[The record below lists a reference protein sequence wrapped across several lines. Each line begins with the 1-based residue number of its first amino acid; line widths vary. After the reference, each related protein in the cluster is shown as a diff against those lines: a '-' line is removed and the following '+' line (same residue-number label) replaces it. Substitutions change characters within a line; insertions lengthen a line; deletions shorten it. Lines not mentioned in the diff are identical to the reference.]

1 MRNKGAVLLLA
12 ILLTI
17 ACIYQLSFTGVT
29 KYYEAHAK
37 TISGGDKAKEK
48 KYLDS
53 INGEIAYNLLLVKY
67 TYAQCKEHEINLGLD
82 LKGGMNV
89 ILEISV
95 VDMVKALSNYSKDST
110 FLRSIDLAL
119 EKEKA
124 SKKDFVTLFG
134 ESFQQVDPN
143 GKLSA
148 IFSTLELKDRISFNS
163 TNDEVLKVLKTET
176 QAAIDNS
183 FNIITNRID
192 QFGVVQPKIQK
203 LETAGRILVEL
214 PGVDDPER
222 VRHLLQST
230 ANLEFW
236 ETFEN
241 KEIYPILIQAN
252 LVVKNIQAAEK
263 GKLGASSAGDTT
275 KLLAASKSKQ
285 AKDTSNGALSLLLK
299 MENDTTK
306 GDTTKLGKTMLK
318 DYPLFVLLSPN
329 VNQRD
334 QTIGEG
340 SIIGYAHYKDTSKVN
355 FYMAHKQVR
364 SLFPRNMRLYWSAK
378 PYKQNTSKSIYE
390 LHAIRITTRDER
402 APLGGNVVTNAR
414 AEFGQNRAVAEVSMN
429 MNGEGSKTWARL
441 TRDNIGKPIAIVLDN
456 KVMSAPRVI
465 TEIKGGQSQI
475 TGDFTIKEAQDL
487 ANILKSG
494 KMPASAHIISENVVG
509 PTLGREAIKSGLN
522 SFIIA
527 FVVIMCYMVFYY
539 SRSAGFVA
547 DQALF
552 VNVFFVFG
560 VLASLGAVLTL
571 PGIAGIV
578 LTIGMSVDANV
589 LIYERI
595 REELRAGKGLKM
607 AISDGFRMA
616 LSSIIDSHVTTLLT
630 GIVLYIFGTGPIKGF
645 ATTLIIGIITSLFT
659 AILISRLIF
668 EWKLSRN
675 RDILFSTRVT
685 EGAFKNVHIKWMEI
699 RKYFYIVSLVVI
711 GIGFVSL
718 SIRGLDAGTDFTGG
732 RTFIIRFDRTVVTSE
747 VQQSVKAVV
756 GETPEVIMFG
766 VGNNQVRIG
775 TKYLIEDKS
784 SSADSL
790 VDAKM
795 FEGVKK
801 FLPDTTTF
809 AQFKSQHLMN
819 SQKVG
824 PTIAYDMKVQ
834 AIWAILFSL
843 VIIALYIFIRFR
855 DWPFGLGALVSLAHD
870 VLIVIGCY
878 SILWGRL
885 PFSLEIDQ
893 AFIAAILTVV
903 GYSITDTVVVYDR
916 IREYRK
922 LYPKRDQ
929 MIVIDDAINSTIS
942 RTINTS
948 MTVLLVLI
956 VIFVWG
962 GDVIRGFVFAIM
974 IGILVGTYSSVLV
987 ASPIVYD
994 TLQWIQRRKD
1004 KKAVKG
1010 IAK

>member
-12 ILLTI
+12 ILLGV

-29 KYYEAHAK
+29 KYYENHAK
-37 TISGGDKAKEK
+37 VISGGDKAKEK
-48 KYLDS
+48 KYIDS
-53 INGEIAYNLLLVKY
+53 ISGEIAYNLGVVKY
-67 TYAQCKEHEINLGLD
+67 TFAQCKDHEINLGLD

-95 VDMVKALSNYSKDST
+95 VDMVKALSNNSKDST
-110 FLRSIDLAL
+110 FLRSLDLAQ
-119 EKEKA
+119 EKEKS

-134 ESFQQVDPN
+134 ESFQQIDPN
-143 GKLSA
+143 GKLAA
-148 IFSTLELKDRISFNS
+148 IFSTLELKDRVNFNS

-183 FNIITNRID
+183 FNIISTRID

-222 VRHLLQST
+222 VRRLLQST

-241 KEIYPILIQAN
+241 KELYQFMLEAN
-252 LVVKNIQAAEK
+252 KVVKNIQDAEK
-263 GKLGASSAGDTT
+263 SKLAGSSSTDT
-275 KLLAASKSKQ
+275 SKSLAGKGKAE
-285 AKDTSNGALSLLLK
+285 AKDTSGGALSLLQK
-299 MENDTTK
+299 IESDTTK
-306 GDTTKLGKTMLK
+306 GDTSKVAKSMLK
-318 DYPLFVLLSPN
+318 DYPLFALLKPN
-329 VNQRD
+329 INRD

-340 SIIGYAHYKDTSKVN
+340 SIIGYAHYKDTSKIN
-355 FYMAHKQVR
+355 YYMAHKQVR

-378 PYKQNTSKSIYE
+378 PYKPDASKSIYE

-414 AEFGQNRAVAEVSMN
+414 ADFGQNKAAAEVSMN
-429 MNGEGSKTWARL
+429 MNGEGAKIWARL
-441 TRDNIGKPIAIVLDN
+441 TRDNVGKPIAIVLDN

-509 PTLGREAIKSGLN
+509 PTLGREAINNGLK

-589 LIYERI
+589 LIYERV

-607 AISDGFRMA
+607 AIADGFRMA
-616 LSSIIDSHVTTLLT
+616 LSSIIDSHVTTFLT
-630 GIVLYIFGTGPIKGF
+630 GVVLYIFGTGPIKGF
-645 ATTLIIGIITSLFT
+645 ATTLIIGIVTSLFT

-668 EWKLSRN
+668 EWRLGRN
-675 RDILFSTRVT
+675 RDILFSTRIT
-685 EGAFKNVHIKWMEI
+685 EGAFKNVHIRWMEI
-699 RKYFYIVSLVVI
+699 RKYFYIISLSVI

-718 SIRGLDAGTDFTGG
+718 FIRGLDAGTDFTGG
-732 RTFIIRFDRTVVTSE
+732 RTFIVRFDRTVITSE
-747 VQQSVKAVV
+747 VQSAVKAVV

-766 VGNNQVRIG
+766 VGNNQVRIA
-775 TKYLIEDKS
+775 TKYLIEDKTS
-784 SSADSL
+784 MADSI
-790 VDAKM
+790 VGAKM
-795 FEGVKK
+795 FQGLKK
-801 FLPDTTTF
+801 FLPDTTTL
-809 AQFKSQHLMN
+809 AQFNSRNLMN

-843 VIIALYIFIRFR
+843 VIIALYILIRFR

-878 SILWGRL
+878 SILYGRL

-893 AFIAAILTVV
+893 AFVAAILTVV

-929 MIVIDDAINSTIS
+929 MVVIDDAINATIS

-974 IGILVGTYSSVLV
+974 IGIFVGTYSSVLV

-994 TLQWIQRRKD
+994 TLQWIQKRKD
-1004 KKAVKG
+1004 KKALRK
-1010 IAK
+1010 

>member
-12 ILLTI
+12 ILLGV
-17 ACIYQLSFTGVT
+17 ACIYQLSFTGIT
-29 KYYEAHAK
+29 KFYENRAK
-37 TISGGDKAKEK
+37 SISGGDKVKEK
-48 KYLDS
+48 KYIDS
-53 INGEIAYNLLLVKY
+53 ISGEIAYNLGVVKY
-67 TYAQCKEHEINLGLD
+67 TFAQCKDHEINLGLD

-95 VDMVKALSNYSKDST
+95 VDMVKALSNNSKDST
-110 FLRSIDLAL
+110 FLRAINLAQ

-134 ESFQQVDPN
+134 ESFQQIDPN
-143 GKLSA
+143 GKLAA
-148 IFSTLELKDRISFNS
+148 IFSTLELKDRINFNS

-183 FNIITNRID
+183 FNIISTRID

-222 VRHLLQST
+222 VRRLLQST

-241 KEIYPILIQAN
+241 KEVYPFLLEAN
-252 LVVKNIQAAEK
+252 KVVKNIQDAEK
-263 GKLGASSAGDTT
+263 GKLANIASGDT
-275 KLLAASKSKQ
+275 SKSLAPKTGKS
-285 AKDTSNGALSLLLK
+285 AVKDTTSGALSLLQK
-299 MENDTTK
+299 IESDTAK
-306 GDTTKLGKTMLK
+306 GDTSKVAKTMMK
-318 DYPLFVLLSPN
+318 DYPLFALLKPN
-329 VNQRD
+329 INRD

-340 SIIGYAHYKDTSKVN
+340 SIIGFAHYKDTSKIN
-355 FYMAHKQVR
+355 YYMAHKQVR
-364 SLFPRNMRLYWSAK
+364 SLFPRNMKLYWSAK
-378 PYKQNTSKSIYE
+378 PWKPDASKSIYE
-390 LHAIRITTRDER
+390 LHAIRVTTRDER

-414 AEFGQNRAVAEVSMN
+414 ADFGQNRAAAEVSMN
-429 MNGEGSKTWARL
+429 MNGEGAKVWARL
-441 TRDNIGKPIAIVLDN
+441 TRDNVGKPIAIILDN

-509 PTLGREAIKSGLN
+509 PTLGHEAISNGLK

-527 FVVIMCYMVFYY
+527 FIVIMCYMVFYY

-589 LIYERI
+589 LIYERV

-607 AISDGFRMA
+607 AIADGFRMA
-616 LSSIIDSHVTTLLT
+616 LSSIIDSHVTTFLT
-630 GIVLYIFGTGPIKGF
+630 GVVLYIFGTGPIKGF
-645 ATTLIIGIITSLFT
+645 ATTLIIGIVTSLFT

-675 RDILFSTRVT
+675 RDILFSTRIT
-685 EGAFKNVHIKWMEI
+685 EGAFKNVHIRWMEI
-699 RKYFYIVSLVVI
+699 RKYFYIISLSVI
-711 GIGFVSL
+711 GIGFISL
-718 SIRGLDAGTDFTGG
+718 FVRGLDAGTDFTGG
-732 RTFIIRFDRTVVTSE
+732 RTFIVRFDRTVITSE
-747 VQQSVKAVV
+747 VQSAVKAVV

-766 VGNNQVRIG
+766 LGNNQVRIA
-775 TKYLIEDKS
+775 TKYLIEDKTS
-784 SSADSL
+784 AADSI

-795 FEGVKK
+795 FEGLKK
-801 FLPDTTTF
+801 FLPETTTF
-809 AQFKSQHLMN
+809 AKFMSQNLMN

-843 VIIALYIFIRFR
+843 VIIALYILIRFR

-870 VLIVIGCY
+870 TLIVIGCY
-878 SILWGRL
+878 SILYGRL

-893 AFIAAILTVV
+893 AFVAAILTVV

-929 MIVIDDAINSTIS
+929 MVVIDDAINATIS

-948 MTVLLVLI
+948 MTVLLVLV
-956 VIFVWG
+956 VIFFWG
-962 GDVIRGFVFAIM
+962 GDVIRGFIFAIM
-974 IGILVGTYSSVLV
+974 IGIFVGTYSSVLV

-1004 KKAVKG
+1004 RKALKK
-1010 IAK
+1010 